1 MAANPQP
8 PYSCSYFSQVYKK
21 KDRADRSMRAGHIA
35 PEFTPDFYLGSN
47 GFRAWNVPPDTNNV
61 IKVGISLTYN
71 QQPLW
76 CPIKIRIILIDN
88 TNEGKQ
94 DLLIAEDIRRT
105 ANDWAR
111 GLEAGFDKS
120 QYRKYARNDYFLF
133 RYDIEMLP

>member
-61 IKVGISLTYN
+61 IKVRWGR
-71 QQPLW
+71 
-76 CPIKIRIILIDN
+76 KE
-88 TNEGKQ
+88 TN
-94 DLLIAEDIRRT
+94 IVV
-105 ANDWAR
+105 
-111 GLEAGFDKS
+111 
-120 QYRKYARNDYFLF
+120 
-133 RYDIEMLP
+133 MLSPR